1 MRYEFNCFGLPWQ
14 DVERITGSSS
24 VKLVLWSMSFFR
36 RAGKTKESTSV
47 LLCGVSYWLLI
58 GCSSAIQTIRPRPS
72 WLTHEVTVVGM
83 VWMTVVLT
91 DEISFPH
98 WSRKWRDS
106 LLIGRHSLPVRTQT
120 RWYHHCASRVL
131 SLIEVNQR
139 MCLRVEALDKRPGR
153 VYFV

>member
-14 DVERITGSSS
+14 DAERIAGSSS

-36 RAGKTKESTSV
+36 RAGKTKESMSIV
-47 LLCGVSYWLLI
+47 ILAADWLLKCHSNDQATPLMI
-58 GCSSAIQTIRPRPS
+58 NAWSHSCWDGLDDSCFDCD
-72 WLTHEVTVVGM
+72 
-83 VWMTVVLT
+83 LT

-98 WSRKWRDS
+98 WSRKWRNS
-106 LLIGRHSLPVRTQT
+106 LLIGRHSLPVRTGT
-120 RWYHHCASRVL
+120 HWYHQCASRVL

-139 MCLRVEALDKRPGR
+139 MCLREEALDKRPGR